1 MIFTLWRWWWHLHNI
16 CKIWTFTVTKW
27 QRKRCSNSKSLDCH
41 LKKKKKKDV
50 FGKGG
55 AASGNKIL
63 RRDLKNSYR
72 DPHISKTVGKLR
84 NLSYFLI
91 FKWYKRFS
99 DDRENVMDGVQEG
112 KPNQFVRIFV
122 DWVKRQKICVEL
134 NGDYITKKLTMRTTV
149 A

>member
-1 MIFTLWRWWWHLHNI
+1 MFE
-16 CKIWTFTVTKW
+16 F
-27 QRKRCSNSKSLDCH
+27 
-41 LKKKKKKDV
+41 KKPGLSFLKKKKDV
-50 FGKGG
+50 FGKGR

-84 NLSYFLI
+84 NLSYFLV

-112 KPNQFVRIFV
+112 KPSFQN
-122 DWVKRQKICVEL
+122 CES
-134 NGDYITKKLTMRTTV
+134 
-149 A
+149 

>member
-1 MIFTLWRWWWHLHNI
+1 MFEFKKPGLSFL
-16 CKIWTFTVTKW
+16 K
-27 QRKRCSNSKSLDCH
+27 
-41 LKKKKKKDV
+41 KKKKKKDV

-84 NLSYFLI
+84 NLSYFLV

-112 KPNQFVRIFV
+112 KPSFQNCESCKMKFVALLTVI
-122 DWVKRQKICVEL
+122 
-134 NGDYITKKLTMRTTV
+134 GD
-149 A
+149 

>member
-1 MIFTLWRWWWHLHNI
+1 MAE
-16 CKIWTFTVTKW
+16 KATFEFK
-27 QRKRCSNSKSLDCH
+27 KPGLSFL
-41 LKKKKKKDV
+41 KKKKKDV
-50 FGKGG
+50 FGRGG

-84 NLSYFLI
+84 NLSYFLV
-91 FKWYKRFS
+91 FKWYKRSS